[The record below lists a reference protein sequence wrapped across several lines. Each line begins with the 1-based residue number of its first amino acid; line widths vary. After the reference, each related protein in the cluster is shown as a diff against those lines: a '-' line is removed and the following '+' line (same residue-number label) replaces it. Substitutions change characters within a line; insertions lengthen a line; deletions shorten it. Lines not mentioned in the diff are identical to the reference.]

1 MHKLLNFGRALCA
14 LVLLGIGVANAAVT
28 PAGTP
33 ASQLA
38 VSNTLTGVTIPA
50 GSNRLLVV
58 AASDPQ
64 TNNVSSVTFAGA
76 PLTRATQVTDGSSVS
91 SIWYLVL
98 GTSGSSTTGS
108 VVMSSPGTDRRF
120 LAAAVYSGVNQS
132 TPVTAGPSGQGAGNS
147 SIGVSGQL
155 GDLVFD
161 LFDALRV
168 NTAPAISIGSGQTQV
183 SQGNGSILSDFLGYR
198 TSTEPGASSTT
209 MSWTSTNSRYLHATV
224 NIKQQLLP
232 DLTLASAAVG
242 SNFVRGGSASF
253 SLTLTNAGQAATS
266 GSYSVA
272 ATMPAGLTAVSAT
285 GSGWSCAVAGG
296 GASFSCARSTAIA
309 AGASAPT
316 ITLATTLANNAPATV
331 QLTSSASGG
340 GESETGNNTASTTLP
355 PIATPVTITTV
366 PSAATFSLNAVGY
379 TGSQT
384 VNLVPNSYTL
394 STTTPQVGGV
404 GTRLVFASWSNGG
417 AISQSITVGTT
428 PLSITGNFTT
438 QHQLTT
444 AVVGTGTIT
453 PADGSFFNAG
463 TVVNLTATPAFDWRF
478 VNWTG
483 PVASTTS
490 ANTTVTLDA
499 PKTVTA
505 NFTNLRNLTVNVPAG
520 IRFFVNSIEYT
531 GSQTIVVTSASNTLS
546 TTTPQS
552 LGVGRRAVFST
563 WSDNGAMAH
572 TINVG
577 FSGLTVT
584 GNFTTQN
591 QLTMIAGAGGT
602 VTPATGTFFD
612 AGSVVNITATPS
624 SGFVFTG
631 WTGTVANPAAAATTV
646 TMDVPKTIEAR
657 FASVPTLSSSPLDI
671 TRREGAIAAFTASAN
686 GTPPP
691 SVQWQRSTDG
701 GASFTDIPGETSSLL
716 SFNTQLADNG
726 QRYRAVFTNGAGS
739 VNSLSA
745 LLTIN
750 NGGVLNIDNSDA
762 NTTYDAATDGVLLI
776 RYLLGFRSAELIAGA
791 RGNGA
796 ALRDADQI
804 AQHIQLNLLSLD
816 VDGDGSTLA
825 HTDGLMILRRLLSP
839 SSAPSNASASAAIT
853 ANAKNSSRTDE
864 AVVTAIDAL
873 KP

>member
-1 MHKLLNFGRALCA
+1 MHKLFTLGRALCA
-14 LVLLGIGVANAAVT
+14 LVLAGVGGADAAVT
-28 PAGTP
+28 PIGTP
-33 ASQLA
+33 VSQLA
-38 VSNTLTGVTIPA
+38 VSNTLTGVTIPS

-76 PLTRATQVTDGSSVS
+76 PLTRAAQVTDGSSVS

-98 GTSGSSTTGS
+98 GTGGSSTTGA
-108 VVMSSPGTDRRF
+108 VVMSSLGTERRF
-120 LAAAVYSGVNQS
+120 LAAAVYSGVNQITS
-132 TPVTAGPSGQGAGNS
+132 VAAGPSGQGAGS
-147 SIGVSGQL
+147 SSLSVSSEA

-161 LFDALRV
+161 LFDALRD
-168 NTAPAISIGSGQTQV
+168 NTAPAISVGSGQTQV

-198 TSTEPGASSTT
+198 TSTEPGANSTT
-209 MSWTSTNSRYLHATV
+209 MSWTSTNSRYLHATI

-242 SNFVRGGSASF
+242 SNFVRGGSATF
-253 SLTLTNAGQAATS
+253 LLTLTNAGQAATS
-266 GSYSVA
+266 ASYSVA
-272 ATMPAGLTAVSAT
+272 ATMPAGLTAESAS

-309 AGASAPT
+309 PGASAPT
-316 ITLATTLANNAPATV
+316 ITLTTTLANNAPATV

-340 GESETGNNTASTTLP
+340 NESETGNNAASTTLP
-355 PIATPVTITTV
+355 PIATPVTITV
-366 PSAATFSLNAVGY
+366 PSAAGFSLNGVSY

-384 VNLVPNSYTL
+384 VNLLPGSYVL
-394 STTTPQVGGV
+394 STTTPQTVGSGI
-404 GTRLVFASWSNGG
+404 RLVFVSWSNAG
-417 AISQSITVGTT
+417 AISQSISVGTT
-428 PLSITGNFTT
+428 PVSITGNFTT

-444 AVVGTGTIT
+444 VVNGMGTVT
-453 PADGSFFNAG
+453 PASGSFFNAD
-463 TVVNLTATPAFDWRF
+463 TVVNLSASPSSGWSF

-483 PVASTTS
+483 PVANTAS

-505 NFTNLRNLTVNVPAG
+505 NFTNLRNVTINVPVG
-520 IRFFVNSIEYT
+520 IGFRLNNVDYV
-531 GSQTIVVTSASNTLS
+531 GSQTVVLASGSYVLS

-552 LGVGRRAVFST
+552 LGAGRRAVFSS
-563 WSDNGAMAH
+563 WSNGGAIAQ
-572 TINVG
+572 TITVG
-577 FSGLTVT
+577 VSGLTVT

-612 AGSVVNITATPS
+612 TGGVVNISATPFA
-624 SGFVFTG
+624 GFVFTG
-631 WTGTVANPAAAATTV
+631 WTGAVANPAAAATTV

-671 TRREGAIAAFTASAN
+671 TRREGAIATFTASAS

-691 SVQWQRSTDG
+691 SVQWQRSADG
-701 GASFTDIPGETSSLL
+701 GASFTDIPGATSSPL
-716 SFNTQLADNG
+716 SFTTQLADNG
-726 QRYRAVFTNGAGS
+726 RRYRAVFTNGAGS

-750 NGGVLNIDNSDA
+750 NGGVLNIDNSNA

-804 AQHIQLNLLSLD
+804 AQHIQSNLLSFD
-816 VDGDGSTLA
+816 VDGDGATLA